1 MKRSMKR
8 VAAVLLAVATMCG
21 AGRAGLAG
29 PPSTVIDGLNATFL
43 EIMKNGP
50 GLGFAGR
57 YKTLEPVLDAAFD
70 FPDMTRI
77 SAGRYWKDMT
87 EEQRTRLVAAFR
99 SYSLSTYA
107 ARFDDFGGETFE
119 ILGEQAEQQDSVRV
133 NSQIVTGDGEAI
145 RVDYLLQPDQDNFRI
160 IDIYLKAS
168 ISELAVRRSEFGSVL
183 SKKGTDGLI
192 AALED
197 KAAELAKE
205 GQ

>member
-1 MKRSMKR
+1 MKR